1 MDPEYE
7 VIVLFISTT
16 KWSIKVISIDRR
28 TPAEYEHYSLHYA
41 NYKFTVHLSHSES
54 TLRVNWS
61 LRFESVGVCASRY
74 ARQRVYMGEWA
85 ISTRNKIQLARYQL
99 ARENQRLSCIVL
111 ITLTKYHHKCTR
123 CV

>member
-7 VIVLFISTT
+7 AIVLFTSTT

-28 TPAEYEHYSLHYA
+28 TPPNTNTTVYIMQITSLP
-41 NYKFTVHLSHSES
+41 FILVI
-54 TLRVNWS
+54 RS
-61 LRFESVGVCASRY
+61 LRYESVGVYASRY

-111 ITLTKYHHKCTR
+111 ITLTKYHHNALGVFR
-123 CV
+123 